1 MNNRDSLVIVPP
13 GRLPVPNL
21 RSLIAGREV
30 LYSFARRD
38 VTLRYRQT
46 ALGVIWVI
54 MQPLLTSL
62 VFALVFGKVAKLPS
76 GGVPYVVF
84 SFAGLLAWNLFS
96 TVLTRGSQSLI
107 NNSGLVSK
115 VYFPRILVPLSVC
128 GSALLDFAVSFVFL
142 LALMAILG
150 VGFGPAILLLPVWT
164 LMVLLL
170 AAGFGCMT
178 SAMAVRYR
186 DMNYIVPFFMQ
197 FLLYASPIAY
207 SASAVPSSYRVVYQ
221 INPLNWL
228 LSEFRFSLLNL
239 AAPPAWEIVASVVV
253 PVAVFVIGSF
263 YFERQERSF
272 ADFI

>member
-1 MNNRDSLVIVPP
+1 MSNRDSLVIVPP

-54 MQPLLTSL
+54 MQPLLTAL

-84 SFAGLLAWNLFS
+84 SFAGLLAWNLFN

-128 GSALLDFAVSFVFL
+128 GSALLDFAVSFAFL

-150 VGFGPAILLLPVWT
+150 VPFGPAILLLPVWT
-164 LMVLLL
+164 LMVLNR
-170 AAGFGCMT
+170 FH
-178 SAMAVRYR
+178 
-186 DMNYIVPFFMQ
+186 
-197 FLLYASPIAY
+197 AS
-207 SASAVPSSYRVVYQ
+207 R
-221 INPLNWL
+221 
-228 LSEFRFSLLNL
+228 
-239 AAPPAWEIVASVVV
+239 PAKENTT
-253 PVAVFVIGSF
+253 
-263 YFERQERSF
+263 
-272 ADFI
+272 